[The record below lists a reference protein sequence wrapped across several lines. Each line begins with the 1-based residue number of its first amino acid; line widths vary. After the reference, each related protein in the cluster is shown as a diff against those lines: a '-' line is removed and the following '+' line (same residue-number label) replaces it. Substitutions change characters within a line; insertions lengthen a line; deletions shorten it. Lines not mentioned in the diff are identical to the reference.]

1 MGEWVQDVLS
11 GGGLAV
17 LFALVLAEN
26 LFPPIPSEVILPLAG
41 FLVSNGEMSFAEA
54 VLASSAGSTAGALV
68 LYALGRYGGRPLL
81 LRHGRRLRLSDEG
94 LDRADAWFDRHGG
107 KVVFFGRMVPGVR
120 SVVSVPAGMS
130 EMPLLTFS
138 ALTLAGAAIWNSA
151 LIGAGWGLG
160 DNWERVT
167 TAIESANLFLIAG
180 AVVLVAIFVIRRTRR
195 VRD

>member
-11 GGGLAV
+11 GGGFAV
-17 LFALVLAEN
+17 LFSLVLAEN

-41 FLVSNGEMSFAEA
+41 FLVSNGEMSFAGA

-81 LRHGRRLRLSDEG
+81 LRHGRLLRLSDEG
-94 LDRADAWFDRHGG
+94 LDRADAWFDRHGA
-107 KVVFFGRMVPGVR
+107 KVVFLGRMVPGVR

-130 EMPLLTFS
+130 EMPLLSFG
-138 ALTLAGAAIWNSA
+138 ALTLAGSAIWNSA

-167 TAIESANLFLIAG
+167 TVIESANLFLIAG
-180 AVVLVAIFVIRRTRR
+180 AVVLVAILVIRRTRR